1 MSHLYIVAYRAKDG
15 ALIRAWD
22 ANNEGALFTPGDWD
36 RAATYA
42 AQANAMPG
50 QQCPHFVCEVLLY
63 DAGTDS
69 VHEMRPRR
77 MPGAMP
83 DAAIYYDPAS
93 AYLRSLIE
101 RAGLSQNAAARQLGI
116 SERAMRYYLS
126 ETDRS
131 NPAPYIVQVALEV
144 LAAASDAAGSAF

>member
-1 MSHLYIVAYRAKDG
+1 MSAMYIVAYRAKDG

-22 ANNEGALFTPGDWD
+22 PDNEGALFAPGSID
-36 RAATYA
+36 RAAEYA
-42 AQANAMPG
+42 AEMNAIPS
-50 QQCPHFVCEVLLY
+50 QQCPHLVCEVLIY

-69 VHEMRPRR
+69 VHEMIPRR
-77 MPGAMP
+77 MPGEAP
-83 DAAIYYDPAS
+83 NAALYHDPSA

-116 SERAMRYYLS
+116 SDRAMRYYLS

-131 NPAPYIVQVALEV
+131 NPAPYAVQVALEE
-144 LAAASDAAGSAF
+144 LAGSA

>member
-15 ALIRAWD
+15 RLIRAWD
-22 ANNEGALFTPGDWD
+22 PDNEGALFAPGDWD

-69 VHEMRPRR
+69 VHEMIPRR
-77 MPGAMP
+77 MPGEAP
-83 DAAIYYDPAS
+83 NAALYHDPSA

-101 RAGLSQNAAARQLGI
+101 RTGLSQNAAARQLGI
-116 SERAMRYYLS
+116 SDRSMRYYLS

-131 NPAPYIVQVALEV
+131 NPAPYIVQVALEE
-144 LAAASDAAGSAF
+144 LAGSA